1 MQHYSQQELISIGI
15 AHCRADLKSVIDAA
29 KLAYKD
35 KIEDSVSDNDP
46 R

>member
-35 KIEDSVSDNDP
+35 KIEDPVSANDP